1 LRVSSSHWFDQQ
13 LKIGRQ
19 RRVAIDHTLSAGS
32 GPADTKW
39 LRRIFLPLHF
49 FKFFQSGMDSATR
62 YPGAFSNRRYASM
75 TQNFSLGCGDQ
86 ASQSFIKGPL
96 DQIVV
101 SAKRTTSSQRAAG
114 MQ

>member
-1 LRVSSSHWFDQQ
+1 
-13 LKIGRQ
+13 
-19 RRVAIDHTLSAGS
+19 
-32 GPADTKW
+32 
-39 LRRIFLPLHF
+39 
-49 FKFFQSGMDSATR
+49 
-62 YPGAFSNRRYASM
+62 M